1 MGDFV
6 RTNHVLRAIANGQS
20 ALGISLTIPD
30 PFVTEIAGQAGF
42 DFVLIDTE
50 HAPISIDQLQI
61 MLVALRTSE
70 STVFVR
76 PAGNSPTL
84 IKQILDLGAEGL
96 IVPEVA
102 SADDAAAAVASAKY
116 PPAGMRGFGPRR
128 AARLT
133 GGRAEYI
140 ARADDEVA
148 VFVMVEHPNAV
159 LEIDAILATP
169 GLNGIMVGPADL
181 AVTSG
186 HLHDLGHPAVEQAID
201 DVLAACERHSF
212 PFGIFAGSEAAA
224 RKWFARGAKFL
235 TIGAD
240 VQFYDQGIAR
250 TKSLAA
256 ELRPAPTDAG

>member
-1 MGDFV
+1 MASG
-6 RTNHVLRAIANGQS
+6 LS

-30 PFVTEIAGQAGF
+30 PFLAEIAGQAGF

-61 MLVALRTSE
+61 MLVALRASE
-70 STVFVR
+70 STIFVR
-76 PAGNSPTL
+76 PASNSPTL
-84 IKQILDLGAEGL
+84 INQILDLGAEGL
-96 IVPEVA
+96 IVPEVT
-102 SADDAAAAVASAKY
+102 SAEDAAAVVAAAKY
-116 PPAGMRGFGPRR
+116 PPAGRRGFGPRR

-140 ARADDEVA
+140 ARADEEIA

-159 LEIDAILATP
+159 REIDAILATP
-169 GLNGIMVGPADL
+169 GLNGVMVGPADL
-181 AVTSG
+181 AVSSG
-186 HLHDLGHPAVEQAID
+186 YLHDLGDPAVEQAID
-201 DVLAACERHSF
+201 EVLAACERHSF
-212 PFGIFAGSEAAA
+212 PFGIFAASEATA
-224 RKWFARGAKFL
+224 RKWFARGARFL

-256 ELRPAPTDAG
+256 ELRPSDATDFGYR